1 MILFLVKFDFDLFSK
16 KLMLFLTGWL
26 LQIILTM
33 NDLMTRSFLIY
44 VELKKQAMKD
54 EESLPDLE
62 IGTQLYAVDGQNLS
76 QFFEEVAAIKI
87 DMEDI
92 TNLYINIQGQNED
105 TKSAQSSKILGGI
118 GDKIKSEMVNISL
131 KNRQLYRPQNKILQR
146 LFFKNNVFYS
156 GCFFKITLTLNAN

>member
-1 MILFLVKFDFDLFSK
+1 MTLHKRIAVQIEPLVQRKYTSRISISSIE
-16 KLMLFLTGWL
+16 GGL

-76 QFFEEVAAIKI
+76 QFFEEVAAIK
-87 DMEDI
+87 D
-92 TNLYINIQGQNED
+92 
-105 TKSAQSSKILGGI
+105 
-118 GDKIKSEMVNISL
+118 
-131 KNRQLYRPQNKILQR
+131 
-146 LFFKNNVFYS
+146 
-156 GCFFKITLTLNAN
+156 

>member
-1 MILFLVKFDFDLFSK
+1 
-16 KLMLFLTGWL
+16 
-26 LQIILTM
+26 M

-62 IGTQLYAVDGQNLS
+62 IGTQLYAVDRQNLS

-92 TNLYINIQGQNED
+92 PISISIFKGRMKIRNPLKVRKFLEGLE
-105 TKSAQSSKILGGI
+105 TKSS
-118 GDKIKSEMVNISL
+118 
-131 KNRQLYRPQNKILQR
+131 QR
-146 LFFKNNVFYS
+146 WSIYP
-156 GCFFKITLTLNAN
+156 

>member
-1 MILFLVKFDFDLFSK
+1 M
-16 KLMLFLTGWL
+16 
-26 LQIILTM
+26 QIILTM

-44 VELKKQAMKD
+44 VELKKQAMKG

-62 IGTQLYAVDGQNLS
+62 IGTQLYAVDRQNLS

-92 TNLYINIQGQNED
+92 TNLYIDIQGQNED

-118 GDKIKSEMVNISL
+118 GDKIKSDMDHMVNISL

-146 LFFKNNVFYS
+146 LFFQNNV
-156 GCFFKITLTLNAN
+156 GH

>member
-1 MILFLVKFDFDLFSK
+1 M
-16 KLMLFLTGWL
+16 
-26 LQIILTM
+26 QIILTM
-33 NDLMTRSFLIY
+33 NDLMTTSFLIY

-92 TNLYINIQGQNED
+92 TNLYINIQRQNED

-118 GDKIKSEMVNISL
+118 GDKIKSDMV
-131 KNRQLYRPQNKILQR
+131 IL
-146 LFFKNNVFYS
+146 
-156 GCFFKITLTLNAN
+156 

>member
-1 MILFLVKFDFDLFSK
+1 M
-16 KLMLFLTGWL
+16 
-26 LQIILTM
+26 QIILTM
-33 NDLMTRSFLIY
+33 NDLMTTSFLIY

-87 DMEDI
+87 DMENI
-92 TNLYINIQGQNED
+92 TNLYIDIQGQNED

-118 GDKIKSEMVNISL
+118 GDKIKSDMV
-131 KNRQLYRPQNKILQR
+131 IL
-146 LFFKNNVFYS
+146 
-156 GCFFKITLTLNAN
+156 

>member
-1 MILFLVKFDFDLFSK
+1 M
-16 KLMLFLTGWL
+16 
-26 LQIILTM
+26 QIILTM

-44 VELKKQAMKD
+44 VELKKQAMKG

-62 IGTQLYAVDGQNLS
+62 IGTQLYAVDRQNLS

-146 LFFKNNVFYS
+146 LFFQNNVDPLMLIKGGQGIGSFS
-156 GCFFKITLTLNAN
+156 IEPNQKF